1 MPYVSHNTQALDINT
16 KLRYPRFAMPKI
28 TNEDLR
34 QSIAQASDRV
44 KKRLEVIEPK
54 IFSNGML
61 KIL

>member
-1 MPYVSHNTQALDINT
+1 
-16 KLRYPRFAMPKI
+16 MPKI